1 MTAFWD
7 IARVISLKQMLEA
20 VCTSETSVYFN
31 KTTLGYIP
39 QGCHFKNSEENI
51 LGQEKIYKM
60 ETGKT
65 QSEEI
70 HMCVLCTGYYWG
82 NQIKEGMMGGT
93 CSIVANALVR
103 LVVRRQNIETG
114 GI

>member
-1 MTAFWD
+1 VRFQVLTAASVEMTAFWD

-39 QGCHFKNSEENI
+39 QGCHLQNYEENI

-70 HMCVLCTGYYWG
+70 HVCVYCVPDIIGE
-82 NQIKEGMMGGT
+82 IK
-93 CSIVANALVR
+93 S
-103 LVVRRQNIETG
+103 RRV
-114 GI
+114 